1 MTRNR
6 SPAFAGFLLLGPLV
20 ATTLAAQDQTSAFR
34 EALAASRGAPAA
46 TRGVNHTLLARAFDR
61 ADQRDSAAVHYLE
74 AAALLPDVA
83 DWLALRAAGV
93 LADSVARAGVYQ
105 RLRLPAAQARIP
117 WTEAAALSRTG
128 DRRGA
133 ANRYDL
139 LAAPIQAAR
148 ARMDAQPTTAEL
160 TALRGHL
167 LALLTPRLG
176 AADTRTVIAMLDE
189 RFGPF
194 TPAEQLTIARRAAVT
209 GNPAR
214 AVQGFSAARP
224 NAGLSDADRL
234 AWGMALA
241 QLGRHPDAI
250 NMLAVVREP
259 SVAGAAAYQRARS
272 LLSRSGAAAALPV
285 LRQVA
290 IGWPDDTAS
299 ASVALYLAGDLLA
312 DEGDWV
318 GARSSFE
325 RVAERYPS
333 TSYAARALLEVGTI
347 SWARGERVAAHQA
360 FSQLAARY
368 PQREEGSAGAYWAG
382 RVDVARGDTAAAH
395 QRWRELIARVPHS
408 YYAMMAARRLGQ
420 AAWAPIGPVSPIGV
434 SDALR
439 AAMGRAALLDTLG
452 MTTEQQFEFDH
463 LGSEADSSIEQ
474 TIALAQAL
482 HDHGQ
487 VARGL
492 GMAQRAFSRGAER
505 TPALYRLLFPVPYA
519 AAFHAQVEQRKLDPW
534 LVAGLIKQESGFN
547 PQARSGADARGLM
560 QVLPSVGNQLA
571 RRLGIAG
578 WNAARLYEPEISLTL
593 GTQHLAEML
602 RQYPDPI
609 RVLAAYNAGGTRVRR
624 WENRPGVGDDPELF
638 LEMIPYLETRNY
650 VRRVLRNAEFYRA
663 LYGTGER

>member
-1 MTRNR
+1 MMRIR
-6 SPAFAGFLLLGPLV
+6 SPAFAGFLLWGSLLAPP
-20 ATTLAAQDQTSAFR
+20 LAAQDSADPFR
-34 EALAASRGAPAA
+34 RAVVASRGAPAA
-46 TRGVNHTLLARAFDR
+46 ERGVNHTLLARAFDR

-74 AAALLPDVA
+74 AATLLPEVA
-83 DWLALRAAGV
+83 DWLVLRAAGV
-93 LADSVARAGVYQ
+93 LADSAARAGLYRQ
-105 RLRLPAAQARIP
+105 LTLSAAQARIP
-117 WTEAAALSRTG
+117 WTEATARSRAG

-133 ANRYDL
+133 ASRYDL
-139 LAAPIQAAR
+139 LGAPIQAAR
-148 ARMDAQPTTAEL
+148 ARMDAQPTAAEL
-160 TALRGHL
+160 ATLRGQL
-167 LALLTPRLG
+167 LELLTPRLG

-194 TPAEQLTIARRAAVT
+194 SAAEQLIIARRAAAA
-209 GNPAR
+209 NPAR
-214 AVQGFSAARP
+214 AVQGFSAARS
-224 NAGLSDADRL
+224 NADLTDADRL

-241 QLGRHPDAI
+241 QLGRHPDAMNI
-250 NMLAVVREP
+250 FAAVRDQ

-272 LLSRSGAAAALPV
+272 LLSRSGASAALPV
-285 LRQVA
+285 LRQIP

-312 DEGDWV
+312 DQGDWV
-318 GARSSFE
+318 GARTSFE
-325 RVAERYPS
+325 RVAERYPT

-347 SWARGERVAAHQA
+347 SWARGERAAAYQA
-360 FSQLAARY
+360 FTQVASRY

-382 RVDVARGDTAAAH
+382 RIEVERGDTASSR

-408 YYAMMAARRLGQ
+408 YYAMTAARRLGQ
-420 AAWAPIGPVSPIGV
+420 AAWAPSGRVTPAAV

-439 AAMGRAALLDTLG
+439 AAMSRAALLETLG
-452 MTTEQQFEFDH
+452 MDTEQRFEFDH
-463 LGSEADSSIEQ
+463 LGAEADSSTEL

-492 GMAQRAFSRGAER
+492 GMAQRAFSRGADR

-519 AAFHAQVEQRKLDPW
+519 DAFHAQVAARSLDPW

-560 QVLPSVGNQLA
+560 QVLPSVGAQIA
-571 RRLGIAG
+571 RRLGLSG
-578 WNAARLYEPEISLTL
+578 FNATRLYEPEISLIL
-593 GTQHLAEML
+593 GTHHLAEML
-602 RQYPDPI
+602 RQYPDPV

-624 WENRPGVGDDPELF
+624 WENRPGVADDPELF

-663 LYGTGER
+663 LYQGER

>member
-1 MTRNR
+1 MKLLWL
-6 SPAFAGFLLLGPLV
+6 PATAGLLLVCPAAATPL
-20 ATTLAAQDQTSAFR
+20 TAQDSIDGFR
-34 EALAASRGAPAA
+34 DAVVASRGGSSAD
-46 TRGVNHTLLARAFDR
+46 RGLHHTLLARAFDR

-74 AAALLPDVA
+74 AARLMPEVS

-93 LADSVARAGVYQ
+93 LADSMARAGVYRQ
-105 RLRLPAAQARIP
+105 LTLPAAQARIP
-117 WTEAAALSRTG
+117 WTEATALGRAG

-139 LAAPIQAAR
+139 LGAPIQAAR

-160 TALRGHL
+160 ATLRGQL
-167 LALLTPRLG
+167 LDLLTPPLG

-194 TPAEQLTIARRAAVT
+194 TAAEQLVIARRAAAA

-214 AVQGFSAARP
+214 AVQGFSAART
-224 NAGLSDADRL
+224 NTGLSDADRL
-234 AWGMALA
+234 AWGTALA

-250 NMLAVVREP
+250 TVLAAVRDP

-272 LLSRSGAAAALPV
+272 LLSRSGASSALPV
-285 LRQVA
+285 LRQVP

-312 DEGDWV
+312 DQGDWV

-325 RVAERYPS
+325 RVAERYPT

-347 SWARGERVAAHQA
+347 SWARGERAAAHQA

-382 RVDVARGDTAAAH
+382 RVEVERGDTATAH

-420 AAWAPIGPVSPIGV
+420 AAWAPTGPVTPVGV

-439 AAMGRAALLDTLG
+439 AAMGRAALLETLG
-452 MTTEQQFEFDH
+452 MATEQQFEFDH
-463 LGSEADSSIEQ
+463 LTSEADSS
-474 TIALAQAL
+474 TAGVIALAQAL

-505 TPALYRLLFPVPYA
+505 TPALYRLLFPVPWA
-519 AAFHAQVEQRKLDPW
+519 EAFHARVAERGLDPW

-560 QVLPSVGNQLA
+560 QVLPSVGSQIA
-571 RRLGIAG
+571 RRLGISG
-578 WNAARLYEPEISLTL
+578 WNATRLYEPETSLIL
-593 GTQHLAEML
+593 GTHHLAEML
-602 RQYPDPI
+602 RQYPDPV

-650 VRRVLRNAEFYRA
+650 VRRVLRNAEFYRS
-663 LYGTGER
+663 LYAER

>member
-1 MTRNR
+1 MMHTRL
-6 SPAFAGFLLLGPLV
+6 PALAGFLLLGPLV
-20 ATTLAAQDQTSAFR
+20 TTPSVAQDQTAEFR
-34 EALAASRGAPAA
+34 EALAASREASAA
-46 TRGVNHTLLARAFDR
+46 ARGINHTLLARAFDR
-61 ADQRDSAAVHYLE
+61 ADQRDSAAIHYLE
-74 AAALLPDVA
+74 AATLLPDVA

-93 LADSVARAGVYQ
+93 LADSAGRAELYR
-105 RLRLPAAQARIP
+105 RLTIPAAQARIP
-117 WTEAAALSRTG
+117 WTEATALSRTG

-139 LAAPIQAAR
+139 LGSPIQAAR

-160 TALRGHL
+160 STLRGQL
-167 LALLTPRLG
+167 FNLLTPRLG

-194 TPAEQLTIARRAAVT
+194 TPSEQLSIARRAAAA
-209 GNPAR
+209 GNPSR
-214 AVQGFSAARP
+214 AVQGYSAARTTS
-224 NAGLSDADRL
+224 GLSDADRL

-250 NMLAVVREP
+250 TMLAAVRDP

-272 LLSRSGAAAALPV
+272 LLSRSGASAALPL

-312 DEGDWV
+312 DQGDWV

-325 RVAERYPS
+325 RVAERYPT

-360 FSQLAARY
+360 FSQLAMRH

-382 RVDVARGDTAAAH
+382 RVEVERGDTAMAH

-420 AAWAPIGPVSPIGV
+420 AAWAPAGPVTPAAV

-439 AAMGRAALLDTLG
+439 AAMGRAALLETLG
-452 MTTEQQFEFDH
+452 MATEQQFEFDH
-463 LGSEADSSIEQ
+463 LTSEADSSISDL
-474 TIALAQAL
+474 IALAQAL
-482 HDHGQ
+482 HNHDQ

-519 AAFHAQVEQRKLDPW
+519 EAFHAQVAQRGLDPW

-560 QVLPSVGNQLA
+560 QVLPSVGNQIA
-571 RRLGIAG
+571 RRLGISG
-578 WNAARLYEPEISLTL
+578 WNASRLYEPEISLTL
-593 GTQHLAEML
+593 GTHHLAEML

-624 WENRPGVGDDPELF
+624 WETRPGVGNDPELF

-650 VRRVLRNAEFYRA
+650 VRRVLRNAEFYRS
-663 LYGTGER
+663 LYGGEQ

>member
-1 MTRNR
+1 MMRTR

-20 ATTLAAQDQTSAFR
+20 TTPLAAQDQTSGFR

-46 TRGVNHTLLARAFDR
+46 VRGISHTLLARAFDR

-74 AAALLPDVA
+74 AATLLPDVA

-93 LADSVARAGVYQ
+93 LADSVARAGLYRQ
-105 RLRLPAAQARIP
+105 LTLPATQARIP
-117 WTEAAALSRTG
+117 WTEATALSRAG
-128 DRRGA
+128 DRRGT

-139 LAAPIQAAR
+139 LGAPIQATR

-160 TALRGHL
+160 VTLRGQL
-167 LALLTPRLG
+167 FALLTPRLG

-194 TPAEQLTIARRAAVT
+194 TAAEQLLIGRRAAVG

-214 AVQGFSAARP
+214 AVQGFSAART

-234 AWGMALA
+234 TWGMALA

-250 NMLAVVREP
+250 NMLSTVRDP
-259 SVAGAAAYQRARS
+259 TVAGAAAYQRARS
-272 LLSRSGAAAALPV
+272 LLNRSGASAAFPV

-312 DEGDWV
+312 DQGDWV

-325 RVAERYPS
+325 RVAERYPT
-333 TSYAARALLEVGTI
+333 TSYAARALLEIGTI

-360 FSQLAARY
+360 FTQVATRY

-382 RVDVARGDTAAAH
+382 RVEVEGGDTATAH

-408 YYAMMAARRLGQ
+408 YYAMAAARRLGQ
-420 AAWAPIGPVSPIGV
+420 AAWAPTGPVTPAGV

-439 AAMGRAALLDTLG
+439 AAMGRAALLETLG
-452 MTTEQQFEFDH
+452 METEQQFEFDH
-463 LGSEADSSIEQ
+463 LASEADSSLAE

-519 AAFHAQVEQRKLDPW
+519 AAFHAQVAERGLDPW

-547 PQARSGADARGLM
+547 PRARSGADARGLM
-560 QVLPSVGNQLA
+560 QVLPSVGGQIA
-571 RRLGIAG
+571 RRLGLAG
-578 WNAARLYEPEISLTL
+578 WNAARLFEPETSLIL
-593 GTQHLAEML
+593 GTHHLAEML
-602 RQYPDPI
+602 RQYPDPV

-650 VRRVLRNAEFYRA
+650 VRRVLRNAEFYRS
-663 LYGTGER
+663 LYAER